1 MTFPWNMLELQ
12 LAYSS
17 LLAYK
22 VHELPRIIL
31 SNDYLKSLSNP
42 KTIYNIQQC

>member
-12 LAYSS
+12 
-17 LLAYK
+17 LAYK

-42 KTIYNIQQC
+42 KTISFIIFSNAKLV